1 MENAKILINKG
12 FVATT
17 KRKKLEIKKR
27 VILVDK
33 SKSEYFLE

>member
-1 MENAKILINKG
+1 
-12 FVATT
+12 VATT

-33 SKSEYFLE
+33 SKSEYFLEWNNKARK